1 MKFENTRVFNFEGAL
16 RGMRNPLNSWAKSDS
31 KFFTGCYFDPDIEC
45 DQVNIVAND
54 WAEKQMESFMDL
66 PEEKRDKKFEEIQE
80 EALHW
85 LYEEGTMP
93 SYEEHHYDMALI
105 GPNDMALAKRLIA
118 GGPEHR
124 KFLRQIMVSVDITAP
139 LFLWKELD
147 TYKVGTVANSTST
160 MHKLASTPITRECF
174 EMDDFEDIAYSTED
188 NGDGKVEITT
198 GDLADAFVEKLEKL
212 RLKYLETKDKRYWKE
227 LVRWLPSGWLQTRTV
242 TMNYENLRSIY
253 HQREN
258 HKLTE
263 WYQFCTWVES
273 LPYAADFII
282 A

>member
-31 KFFTGCYFDPDIEC
+31 KFFTSCSFESDSEW
-45 DQVNIVAND
+45 DQVDIVADD
-54 WAEKQMESFMDL
+54 WAAKQMESFMDL
-66 PEEKRDKKFEEIQE
+66 PEEERDKKFEEVQE
-80 EALHW
+80 EARNW
-85 LYEEGTMP
+85 LYQEGTMP

-105 GPNDMALAKRLIA
+105 GPKDMALAKRLIA

-139 LFLWKELD
+139 LYVYKEFD
-147 TYKVGTVANSTST
+147 TCHVGPVANSTST

-188 NGDGKVEITT
+188 NGYNPTDITT
-198 GDLADAFVEKLEKL
+198 GYLAKTFIEELEKL
-212 RLKYLETKDKRYWKE
+212 RRKYLETKDKRYWKE
-227 LVRWLPSGWLQTRTV
+227 LVRWLPSGWLQTRTI

-253 HQREN
+253 HQRKN

-263 WYQFCTWVES
+263 WHQFCAWVES